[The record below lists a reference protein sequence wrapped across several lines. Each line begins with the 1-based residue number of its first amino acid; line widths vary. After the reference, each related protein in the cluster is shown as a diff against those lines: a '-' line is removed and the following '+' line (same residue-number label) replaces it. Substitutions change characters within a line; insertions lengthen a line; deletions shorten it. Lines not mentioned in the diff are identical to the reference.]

1 MTVSIW
7 QANGEQAT
15 QNTDVAII
23 GAGLLGCTAAYYLK
37 QAGCEPLLIDARDVG
52 LGASSRNAGFMLT
65 GLDQYY
71 HQAEA
76 RYGEDAAREIWTLSQ
91 RSHAFWREIGAQFD
105 VTMDHTSSL
114 LLAESA
120 EEAEDL
126 QQAARRMD
134 AQGFDCE
141 YLANDP
147 LERGYFGAIRQPGDG
162 GLHPYQLVQAI
173 FAASD
178 TQLIAN
184 SEVYAI
190 EPDGAEVIVYSQKA
204 IVRARQ
210 VLICT
215 NAYSVHLDNFFRDK
229 IVPVRAQ
236 CLATAPLPEPVVNAV
251 GYSDYGYMYYR
262 DLPDG
267 GLLVGGARKNFKV
280 QENDTT
286 DDRATDPVQ
295 RALTHYL
302 RTRFPEVDAPVVRRW
317 AGIMAFTS
325 DGLPLVG
332 SLPRDERIIF
342 AVGLNGHGLSLGA
355 AVADRAVDK
364 LLNGADAG
372 VFDAARLMG

>member
-1 MTVSIW
+1 
-7 QANGEQAT
+7 
-15 QNTDVAII
+15 
-23 GAGLLGCTAAYYLK
+23 
-37 QAGCEPLLIDARDVG
+37 
-52 LGASSRNAGFMLT
+52 
-65 GLDQYY
+65 
-71 HQAEA
+71 
-76 RYGEDAAREIWTLSQ
+76 
-91 RSHAFWREIGAQFD
+91 
-105 VTMDHTSSL
+105 
-114 LLAESA
+114 
-120 EEAEDL
+120 
-126 QQAARRMD
+126 
-134 AQGFDCE
+134 
-141 YLANDP
+141 

-173 FAASD
+173 FSASD

-355 AVADRAVDK
+355 AVAERAVDK